1 MVTAM
6 AIGAAIVAAGIIT
19 DGTVDAAIG
28 GTIIAI
34 GEHMRLRRAHPRR
47 CARHQMPN
55 AITTAPASVNQ
66 VMAYCR

>member
-1 MVTAM
+1 MVTVM
-6 AIGAAIVAAGIIT
+6 VTRVAIVTAVIIM

-28 GTIIAI
+28 STITAV
-34 GEHMRLRRAHPRR
+34 GEDARLRRVHARR